1 MTSITASAR
10 AVAVRRGQWLTWATV
25 GYNLLEGLLAIG
37 AAIAAGSVALL
48 GFGID
53 SFIEVGASL
62 AAIWRLRQDHS
73 PERREMAE
81 QRALRVIG
89 LSFVL
94 LALYLVIDAGHAL
107 WHGAGATESPVG
119 IAVALASL
127 VVMPWLAR
135 RKRAVATTLQSGA
148 LTAEARQT
156 EVCVYL
162 SVILLLGL
170 VVNAVTG
177 WWWAD
182 PVAALGMVPL
192 IAWEGVEGLRGRSH
206 CEHCAPTVAP

>member
-1 MTSITASAR
+1 MTSIAASAR
-10 AVAVRRGQWLTWATV
+10 AVAVKRGQWLTRATI
-25 GYNLLEGLLAIG
+25 GYNLLEGLLAVG
-37 AAIAAGSVALL
+37 AALAAGSVVLL

-73 PERREMAE
+73 MEHRERTE
-81 QRALRVIG
+81 QQALRVIG

-94 LALYLVIDAGHAL
+94 LAVYVMIDAGRAL
-107 WHGAGATESPVG
+107 WRGAGAAESPVG

-135 RKRAVATTLQSGA
+135 RKRTVATTLQSGA

-162 SVILLLGL
+162 SVILLFGL

-192 IAWEGVEGLRGRSH
+192 IAWEGIEGLRGRSH
-206 CEHCAPTVAP
+206 CEDCAPTVAP